1 MDDRYLERRKNIE
14 KHFIP
19 ANKIAES
26 SKKEV
31 SLSGN
36 FQLEAYEYRVNLR
49 RYTRGVVTKISNG
62 AVIADIKRN
71 FGNFWH
77 IWIQHPNGDEYLLCG
92 EDYQGYS
99 VVNLT
104 SEKYHV
110 YFPEDGYKGLGFC
123 WREVYPSPDGLTLAV
138 KGCYWGWND
147 DLVFLDFRTPDTLP
161 YPELARFESIHKY
174 DGWSKDGAFVF
185 ENTVLYRNSDGVLF
199 ETLPKDE
206 QDRLRSDRSYFG
218 IRDETVRYKSPYSQ

>member
-147 DLVFLDFRTPDTLP
+147 DLVFLDFSTPDTLP
-161 YPELARFESIHKY
+161 
-174 DGWSKDGAFVF
+174 
-185 ENTVLYRNSDGVLF
+185 
-199 ETLPKDE
+199 
-206 QDRLRSDRSYFG
+206 
-218 IRDETVRYKSPYSQ
+218 